1 MAPSLPTASSTPLK
15 SRRECL
21 GKREYLEEEGWGE
34 VALPLMALALAL
46 ALMALPPVGSSVG
59 ARESR

>member
-1 MAPSLPTASSTPLK
+1 
-15 SRRECL
+15 
-21 GKREYLEEEGWGE
+21 

-46 ALMALPPVGSSVG
+46 ALMALPPVGSSMG